1 MTTEYKKIQSEVE
14 VPYVQN
20 NDVDSCSGLVTPQIN
35 TTENDIRFN
44 VSGEQFRQLLSA
56 IEQGSELLYPDKKH
70 ELTEILITALSCPP
84 AIESENGDCFNYPL
98 YSPFITY
105 HPYNPWNGEEVPEGY
120 QTPPFYIHD
129 GGSSFPPAYQ
139 NGDLIVPFSSIRLI
153 DYTIFGQAVSIKIE
167 VYGSGQIELDL
178 LSVPA
183 GGVAILKVGEN
194 PPNPLDIIAGIVN
207 PETETI
213 IELNLDTFQTPPE
226 DDIVSAQEINIDAGV
241 GVKSTVWI
249 SFLPVVDDSLLPLR
263 YGGGIRAIQLCGFEE
278 EGMVN
283 GITNIRIENGQLEY
297 FINGQWQSV
306 GSVLENC
313 DNVEN
318 CLSQSS
324 TIINLQS
331 QVADN
336 VLNILGNDNDI
347 INLQSQVTQNTGD
360 IAQNT
365 GDIAQNTGDIAQNIA
380 TIQDIK
386 ADLLELDNGSGASG
400 DLVLIHSQVLDVDGN
415 FDVIDVSGYD
425 NFIIL
430 FSVGMGTSAGIYTN
444 LIINGDTTNANY
456 YNSIAGQYPNVARC
470 ATPSWVTLGRFT
482 SGKIECYD
490 TRTDGKKR
498 EITSLYVSPTIA
510 GSYAYMYNDSMHYRV
525 QAPIDT
531 IELKNNNGNLSAGS
545 SITVLGVPAKV
556 QADGYDWQVFID
568 FTDDR
573 NELLDTIVASYQ
585 LGNDRYINAEN
596 PLRRLALAWLL
607 SEQIEHVRLTID
619 AELTDGV
626 ATIFTEDE
634 TGLQIEQ
641 EMVAGR
647 HEYTFETGF
656 TRNGFSTV
664 ARDITLPGI
673 VYFYSIRLFGNG
685 TIPVPLETYEVT

>member
-1 MTTEYKKIQSEVE
+1 MDNKAFLLDYNLIQAMDTTDILKPLSQRDVAVILSQLQYLHWSTRWLNTPVGFNQSEFMSDIEYKLMSE
-14 VPYVQN
+14 YSI
-20 NDVDSCSGLVTPQIN
+20 SC
-35 TTENDIRFN
+35 EDI
-44 VSGEQFRQLLSA
+44 
-56 IEQGSELLYPDKKH
+56 
-70 ELTEILITALSCPP
+70 
-84 AIESENGDCFNYPL
+84 
-98 YSPFITY
+98 
-105 HPYNPWNGEEVPEGY
+105 
-120 QTPPFYIHD
+120 
-129 GGSSFPPAYQ
+129 
-139 NGDLIVPFSSIRLI
+139 
-153 DYTIFGQAVSIKIE
+153 
-167 VYGSGQIELDL
+167 
-178 LSVPA
+178 
-183 GGVAILKVGEN
+183 
-194 PPNPLDIIAGIVN
+194 
-207 PETETI
+207 ET
-213 IELNLDTFQTPPE
+213 
-226 DDIVSAQEINIDAGV
+226 
-241 GVKSTVWI
+241 
-249 SFLPVVDDSLLPLR
+249 
-263 YGGGIRAIQLCGFEE
+263 
-278 EGMVN
+278 
-283 GITNIRIENGQLEY
+283 
-297 FINGQWQSV
+297 
-306 GSVLENC
+306 
-313 DNVEN
+313 
-318 CLSQSS
+318 CLQSS
-324 TIINLQS
+324 QT
-331 QVADN
+331 
-336 VLNILGNDNDI
+336 I
-347 INLQSQVTQNTGD
+347 INLQSQVTQNIAD
-360 IAQNT
+360 IADNDSDILNLQSQVTQNIA
-365 GDIAQNTGDIAQNIA
+365 DIADNDSDILNLQSQVTQNIADIADNDNDILNLQSQVTQNIA

-386 ADLLELDNGSGASG
+386 DDLLELDTGNGSSG
-400 DLVLIHSQVLDVDGN
+400 DLVLIHSQVLEADGN
-415 FDVIDVSGYD
+415 FDEVDVSGYD

-430 FSVGMGTSAGIYTN
+430 FSVGMGASAGIYTN

-490 TRTDGKKR
+490 TRVGGKKR
-498 EITSLYVSPTIA
+498 EIKSSYVSPTIA

-585 LGNDRYINAEN
+585 LGNDRYVNSEN
-596 PLRRLALAWLL
+596 PLRRLALVWLL

-641 EMVAGR
+641 PMAIGR

-685 TIPVPLETYEVT
+685 TIPVPLEPYEVT